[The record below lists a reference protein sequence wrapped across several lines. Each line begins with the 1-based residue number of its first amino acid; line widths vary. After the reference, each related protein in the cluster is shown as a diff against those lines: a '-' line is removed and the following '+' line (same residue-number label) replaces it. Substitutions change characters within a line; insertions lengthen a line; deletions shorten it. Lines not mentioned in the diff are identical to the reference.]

1 MEKTFVIL
9 LTLLISSMIKF
20 IYYSLFST
28 FSHSYLIGTFII
40 SILVALRFSQAYSK
54 YKRLINISLL
64 LVISELNLFNTYEL
78 EIFLVILILLIESKN
93 EVFKD
98 KDYYIVIFAFKFMM
112 DFSSS
117 NLESIIL
124 KLLAFIK
131 AGIYIFLICDSKMI
145 IIRETNLEIEGI
157 KVNGIFVNPLE
168 QRRTNVSLEM

>member
-9 LTLLISSMIKF
+9 LTLLVSSMIKF
-20 IYYSLFST
+20 IYYSWFSS
-28 FSHSYLIGTFII
+28 FSHSYLIGTLII
-40 SILVALRFSQAYSK
+40 TILLALRFSPGYSK

-131 AGIYIFLICDSKMI
+131 AGICIFLICDSKMI
-145 IIRETNLEIEGI
+145 VIREMNFEIEGI
-157 KVNGIFVNPLE
+157 KVNGIFVNPSE
-168 QRRTNVSLEM
+168 QRRSNVSLEM